1 VDDSISRPIKS
12 YDRYYRRFIRGY
24 GAIVAPLT
32 KLPLKGGFQWSA
44 TAEEAFCTLQRAP
57 MTAPVLQLLT
67 FDKEFIVE
75 CDTSGFDFGA
85 VLHQGNDVVVFFS
98 QPIMM
103 RHTKLAAYERELI
116 KLVQVVCHWCPY
128 LWGCTF
134 IVRTDHYNLK
144 FLVDQWLSTILQ
156 HRSNEHGV
164 RNLAPVL

>member
-1 VDDSISRPIKS
+1 
-12 YDRYYRRFIRGY
+12 
-24 GAIVAPLT
+24 
-32 KLPLKGGFQWSA
+32 
-44 TAEEAFCTLQRAP
+44 

-116 KLVQVVCHWCPY
+116 KLVQVVCHWCLY